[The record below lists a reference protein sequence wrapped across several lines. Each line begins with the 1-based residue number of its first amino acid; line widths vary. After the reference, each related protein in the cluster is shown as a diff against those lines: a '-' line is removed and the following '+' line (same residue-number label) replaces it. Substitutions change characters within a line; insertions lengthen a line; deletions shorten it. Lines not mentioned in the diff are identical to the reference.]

1 LFDGFEDFARFIL
14 RRARAQL
21 QLRHIHERFTKSA
34 QDIDIFESEIEC
46 VNRADKVSMIC
57 GWRSF
62 FILAFSVS
70 AWADHVPFKA
80 FRQDKIQM
88 KTSASSI
95 AGGDELT
102 LMLDQNCMAALRAA
116 DKYGAD
122 PLSASGFEVKH
133 KSSGRLEFEAVTVR
147 VVQSQTREQLRAAV
161 DEIPCVIGVSES
173 ARVFTQGDPMQ
184 ERQLNLPAISFAQG
198 EKFFFHPLFGIRAQV
213 NVAVVDSGAQMDH
226 PDLAPRLWSG
236 PAREHGVD
244 FVNNDSDP
252 SDDFGHG
259 THVAGLICAQKDN
272 GIGIRGIMGE
282 WSQLM
287 VVKTQGADGGA
298 DMATVIN
305 GIRWA
310 VDHGADVINLSL
322 SSHGENALLEDA
334 LEYAVDNGVTVVAAS
349 GNDGEEVSSA
359 NFVSPVGYA
368 GALNGLIGVGAID
381 YVTMNRANYSNYGP
395 NFVEIAA
402 PASHGADGILSTYPG
417 SAYKLEAGT
426 SMAAPQ
432 VAGAAALIK
441 GFMKTRGLAS
451 SPAQIESLIEGAAI
465 QNSQNISFFASG
477 RALNLENLGKLIFN
491 STVVDSTGGF
501 DD

>member
-1 LFDGFEDFARFIL
+1 V
-14 RRARAQL
+14 
-21 QLRHIHERFTKSA
+21 
-34 QDIDIFESEIEC
+34 QDIVIFGSEIGR
-46 VNRADKVSMIC
+46 VNRADKVSMIR
-57 GWRSF
+57 GWLSF
-62 FILAFSVS
+62 FILAFSIP
-70 AWADHVPFKA
+70 AWADRVPFKA
-80 FRQDKIQM
+80 FRQDKIQL
-88 KTSASSI
+88 KTSVSSI
-95 AGGDELT
+95 ASGDELT

-116 DKYGAD
+116 DKHGAD

-133 KSSGRLEFEAVTVR
+133 KSSGRLQFEAVTVR
-147 VVQSQTREQLRAAV
+147 IAQSQTRERLRETV
-161 DEIPCVIGVSES
+161 NENPCVIGVSEN
-173 ARVFTQGDPMQ
+173 ARVDTQGDPLQ
-184 ERQLNLPAISFAQG
+184 AQQLNLPAVSLVQA
-198 EKFFFHPLFGIRAQV
+198 EKFFFHPLFGIRAEV

-236 PAREHGVD
+236 PAHEHGID

-259 THVAGLICAQKDN
+259 THVSGLICAQRDN

-282 WSQLM
+282 WSKLM
-287 VVKTQGADGGA
+287 VVKTQGADGGS

-305 GIRWA
+305 GVRWA
-310 VDHGADVINLSL
+310 VDHGAEVINLSL

-334 LEYAVDNGVTVVAAS
+334 LEYAVASGVTVVTAS
-349 GNDGEEVSSA
+349 GNDGEEISAA

-368 GALNGLIGVGAID
+368 GALDGLIGVGAID
-381 YVTMNRANYSNYGP
+381 YATMNRASYSNYGP

-402 PASHGADGILSTYPG
+402 PASHGVDGILSTYPG

-432 VAGAAALIK
+432 VAGAAALVK
-441 GFMKTRGLAS
+441 GFMKTRGLAV
-451 SPAQIESLIEGAAI
+451 SPAQIENLIESAAI
-465 QNSQNISFFASG
+465 QNGQNVSFFAAG

-501 DD
+501 DG